1 MSSVPDIFVSRL
13 RLDLNNPRWSGTAKD
28 ELEAIYKNISYDPMH
43 FEEILHGLYNEE
55 YDAAEGNIVVQP
67 TDESNVYLV
76 RNGNTRISALKMLL
90 GQVKP
95 NKNILTL
102 LKKRSQ
108 DLIGLAQKDTKW
120 KKNNRQV
127 PCVIRTPQK
136 ASEKVLKIHT
146 SEGKA
151 KQKNWRTINQ
161 NRHLCDEG
169 KASQK
174 TQNAVRIF
182 DNFIESDFFKEKLMN
197 KQIFNK
203 RKKKEELI
211 ENISEFERI
220 FPFLV
225 FRDVAIAPYLEA
237 TKLTFDLL
245 AKAYPKMM
253 KEEDQLALEDY
264 ILKLSIGVI
273 TKDIAKKYKDGDLR
287 KILI

>member
-127 PCVIRTPQK
+127 PCVI
-136 ASEKVLKIHT
+136 
-146 SEGKA
+146 
-151 KQKNWRTINQ
+151 
-161 NRHLCDEG
+161 
-169 KASQK
+169 
-174 TQNAVRIF
+174 
-182 DNFIESDFFKEKLMN
+182 
-197 KQIFNK
+197 
-203 RKKKEELI
+203 
-211 ENISEFERI
+211 
-220 FPFLV
+220 
-225 FRDVAIAPYLEA
+225 
-237 TKLTFDLL
+237 
-245 AKAYPKMM
+245 
-253 KEEDQLALEDY
+253 
-264 ILKLSIGVI
+264 
-273 TKDIAKKYKDGDLR
+273 
-287 KILI
+287 